1 MSDSAITGAS
11 RSVRVH
17 PDGWTAAIILAFLAT
32 AGLFYVNIM
41 AAIVDGLVAGL
52 GFSEGQAGQIGAINI
67 YGAAA
72 GALVATATVRRV
84 PWRLLCVACL
94 LALVAI
100 DVASIAIDSFPI
112 LFAARAAHGFV
123 GGLLTGTAF
132 ALIARTEKS
141 DRTFGMLLF
150 VQFGLGGLGVMLL
163 PPLAPLYGTSAL
175 FLSLAA
181 FSVATL
187 IMLPFLSAHP
197 APAPKQEADA
207 AAEPM
212 QWRPL
217 VLTLLAIFIFQA
229 ANMGLL
235 AYIIRLGLG
244 YGLER
249 EYVSTALGLATWVA
263 LAGPALVMVC
273 GLKFGRFWLLVASM
287 LLTLVGTAVF
297 HWSADPAAY
306 MIANCGTGITW
317 GFVIAYLLGMTA
329 EFDKAGRAS
338 AFGGFISKMGLASG
352 PMIAGWIL
360 ASDLG
365 LATLINAALGGLA
378 LSMVVMLFP
387 ARHLDAR
394 RDGVLAQ

>member
-1 MSDSAITGAS
+1 MSDTSIPHARAS
-11 RSVRVH
+11 LRVD

-52 GFSEGQAGQIGAINI
+52 GLSEGQAGQIGSINI

-72 GALVATATVRRV
+72 GALLATATVRRM
-84 PWRLLCVACL
+84 PWRVTCISC
-94 LALVAI
+94 LVALIAI
-100 DVASIAIDSFPI
+100 DLGSIAIDSFSA
-112 LFAARAAHGFV
+112 LFAARAVHGFI

-132 ALIARTEKS
+132 ALIARTAKS

-181 FSVATL
+181 FSLATL
-187 IMLPFLSAHP
+187 LMLPFLSAHP
-197 APAPKQEADA
+197 ATARDPES
-207 AAEPM
+207 AEESPPM

-217 VLTLLAIFIFQA
+217 IMTLLAIFVFQA

-235 AYIIRLGLG
+235 AYIIRLGIG

-263 LAGPALVMVC
+263 LLGPALVMIC
-273 GLKFGRFWLLVASM
+273 GLKFGRFWLLFASM
-287 LLTLVGTAVF
+287 ILTLFGTAVF
-297 HWSADPAAY
+297 HWSASPAAY

-317 GFVIAYLLGMTA
+317 GFVVAYLLGMTA

-352 PMIAGWIL
+352 PLIAGWIL
-360 ASDLG
+360 GAGLG
-365 LATLINAALGGLA
+365 LSTLINTALAGLA
-378 LSMVVMLFP
+378 LSMVIMLFP
-387 ARHLDAR
+387 ARHLDSH
-394 RDGVLAQ
+394 RDRVLAQ